1 MCKGGHKRLPTFS
14 WTTVEIKI
22 HASVKM
28 PGFADVNVKLYQ
40 DICSFFFPPLMRS
53 ITCTVELKLI
63 VCWSIQ
69 KSFRGVR
76 LNFLLC
82 KKHSKSNR
90 LWGCLLC
97 TAPFR
102 STCRKMQKN
111 LARYG
116 CFSKWEK
123 ASVLPPYH
131 IAQIHEDY
139 LPDDHISSCLFI
151 NFRGISSLC
160 SPTTKFS
167 PRVHDC
173 LHCVSQCI

>member
-1 MCKGGHKRLPTFS
+1 
-14 WTTVEIKI
+14 
-22 HASVKM
+22 
-28 PGFADVNVKLYQ
+28 
-40 DICSFFFPPLMRS
+40 MRS

-69 KSFRGVR
+69 SLLGGVH

-102 STCRKMQKN
+102 STCRKMLKN
-111 LARYG
+111 VARLG
-116 CFSKWEK
+116 CLEVRKGFCFTT
-123 ASVLPPYH
+123 LPYH
-131 IAQIHEDY
+131 IAQTHEDY

-151 NFRGISSLC
+151 NFRVMSSLC
-160 SPTTKFS
+160 SPIAKYS
-167 PRVHDC
+167 PRVHDLSSLC
-173 LHCVSQCI
+173 FVVHLMPSPDLYLSIMPFIWR